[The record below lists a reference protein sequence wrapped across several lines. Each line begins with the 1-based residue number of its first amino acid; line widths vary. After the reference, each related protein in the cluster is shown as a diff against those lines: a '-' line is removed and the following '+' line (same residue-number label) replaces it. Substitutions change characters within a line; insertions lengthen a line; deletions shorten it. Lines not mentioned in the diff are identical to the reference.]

1 MSCEEWIRTLGLSS
15 LEEKRLRG
23 DLIALCRFL
32 RRIGGGGA
40 DSFLWDPVIRQVGTV
55 QICARG
61 ISDWTLGS
69 KFLPRGW
76 SKPEQFS

>member
-1 MSCEEWIRTLGLSS
+1 MGLSS

-32 RRIGGGGA
+32 RRSGDGGA
-40 DSFLWDPVIRQVGTV
+40 DSFLGDPVIRQVEMV

-61 ISDWTLGS
+61 VSDWTLGRIS
-69 KFLPRGW
+69 LLRGW
-76 SKPEQFS
+76 SNAGRGFLEK